1 MIASLRGKLELL
13 GSDAVIINVGGIGLR
28 VHVPTTALSTFSTIG
43 EEIKLFT
50 HFHLREDNMALYGFI
65 TMDELKLFQVL
76 ISVSGL
82 GPRLALTMLS
92 TMRVEQLTMAI
103 ATSSVELLTQIPG
116 IGKKMANR
124 LLLEIRDKIDTHWV
138 TPAGDLTQENMEVIA
153 ALTYLGYS
161 VAEAHSAVA
170 TLTPSDE
177 LNLED
182 KIRLALQYFS
192 TD

>member
-1 MIASLRGKLELL
+1 MIASIKGKLELL
-13 GSDAVIINVGGIGLR
+13 GSDAVVINVGGIGLR
-28 VHVPTTALSTFSTIG
+28 VYVPTSTLSTFNTIG

-50 HFHLREDNMALYGFI
+50 HFHLREDNMALYGFVA
-65 TMDELKLFQVL
+65 MDELELFKVL

-82 GPRLALTMLS
+82 GPKLALTMLS
-92 TMRVEQLTMAI
+92 TMSVEQLAMAI
-103 ATSSVELLTQIPG
+103 ATGSVELLIQIPG

-124 LLLEIRDKIDTHWV
+124 LLLELKDKIDTHWV
-138 TPAGDLTQENMEVIA
+138 TPAGDIIQENTEVIA

-170 TLTPSDE
+170 TLAPSSD
-177 LNLED
+177 LNIED